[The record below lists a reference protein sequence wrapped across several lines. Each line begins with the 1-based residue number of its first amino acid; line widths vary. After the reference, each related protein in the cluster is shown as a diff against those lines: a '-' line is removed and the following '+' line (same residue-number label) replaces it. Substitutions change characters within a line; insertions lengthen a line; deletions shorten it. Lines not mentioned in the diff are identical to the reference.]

1 MHEELIAEI
10 EDWRPALEG
19 LVHRQTPLIS
29 SGNLDS
35 LGLMR
40 LLVWIENKVGRAVR
54 VTEVDLIREWDTV
67 DAVVV
72 FIERER
78 APR

>member
-10 EDWRPALEG
+10 EDWRPALQG
-19 LVHRQTPLIS
+19 LVHRQMPLIS

-40 LLVWIENKVGRAVR
+40 LLVWIELKLGRPIR
-54 VTEVDLIREWDTV
+54 VTDVDLIRDWDTV
-67 DAVVV
+67 DAIVR
-72 FIERER
+72 FIECEYASR
-78 APR
+78 